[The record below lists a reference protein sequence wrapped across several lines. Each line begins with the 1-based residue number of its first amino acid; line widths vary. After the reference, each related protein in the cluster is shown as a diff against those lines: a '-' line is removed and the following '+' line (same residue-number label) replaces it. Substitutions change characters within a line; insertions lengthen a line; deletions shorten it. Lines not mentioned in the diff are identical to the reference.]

1 MCRKALMA
9 VVALECML
17 TLSACRQS
25 SGDAVREAA
34 RAGSWYPG
42 SKEGLARAVDEY
54 FRQAEVPDLPGK
66 VVGLVSPHAGY
77 EWSGRAAAHG
87 YKALKPGDYDVVAVI
102 APSHCASF
110 RGASI
115 ADVQYYATPLGMI
128 PLDRTVCDAL
138 LKEELFTVVGYAHTM
153 EHSLELQLPFL
164 QRRLGKFLL
173 VPIVI
178 GALTEEEVVQ
188 IEQMLLRLEQDK
200 KASDIQWPRIQESQ
214 TIGKALK
221 KHLAG
226 RRVLYVASS
235 DFTHYGRPFKYVP
248 FHTNIKDN
256 LKALDGG
263 AVDRI
268 VAKDFDGFIDYRHR
282 TGITVCGWQP
292 IATLLTIADK
302 DWQAR
307 RLCYYTSGD
316 LSGDWSHSVSYVSLA
331 FTAPTGTTGR

>member
-1 MCRKALMA
+1 MCRKALMTVA
-9 VVALECML
+9 ALEWML

-34 RAGSWYPG
+34 KAGSWYPG
-42 SKEGLARAVDEY
+42 SKRELTEAVDEY
-54 FRQAEVPDLPGK
+54 FRQAAIPALPGK
-66 VVGLVSPHAGY
+66 VVGMVSPHAGY
-77 EWSGRAAAHG
+77 AYSGRAAAHG

-102 APSHCASF
+102 APSHYASF

-115 ADVQYYATPLGMI
+115 ADVQYYATPLGRI

-138 LKEELFTVVGYAHTM
+138 LEEEFFSVVGYAHTR

-178 GALTEEEVVQ
+178 GGLSREERFQ
-188 IEQMLLRLEQDK
+188 IETMRLRLGQDK
-200 KASDIQWPRIQESQ
+200 NAPDIRWPRVQELQ
-214 TIGKALK
+214 AIGKAIK

-235 DFTHYGRPFKYVP
+235 DFTHYGRSFDYQP
-248 FHTNIKDN
+248 FHTDIKAN

-268 VAKDFDGFIDYRHR
+268 VAKDFSGFIDYRHG

-302 DWQAR
+302 NWQTK

-316 LSGDWSHSVSYVSLA
+316 MTGDWSHSVSYVSLV
-331 FTAPTGTTGR
+331 FTAPTETSDK

>member
-9 VVALECML
+9 VAALECVF

-25 SGDAVREAA
+25 SGDAVREPAK
-34 RAGSWYPG
+34 AGDWYPG
-42 SKEGLARAVDEY
+42 TKGALTEAVDGY
-54 FRQAEVPDLPGK
+54 FQQADVPDLPGK

-77 EWSGRAAAHG
+77 AYSGRAAAHG
-87 YKALKPGDYDVVAVI
+87 YKTLKPGDYDVVVVI

-115 ADVQYYATPLGMI
+115 ADVQYYATPLGRI

-138 LKEELFTVVGYAHTM
+138 LKEELFTVVGYAHTT

-178 GALTEEEVVQ
+178 GALNEEEAVQ
-188 IEQMLLRLEQDK
+188 AQRMRLRLAQDRE
-200 KASDIQWPRIQESQ
+200 ASDIRWPRVQELQ
-214 TIGKALK
+214 AIGSAIK
-221 KHLAG
+221 KYLAG

-235 DFTHYGRPFKYVP
+235 DFTHYGRSFRYMPFYID
-248 FHTNIKDN
+248 IKSN

-268 VAKDFDGFIDYRHR
+268 VAKDFAGFIDYRHR
-282 TGITVCGWQP
+282 TGITACGWQP
-292 IATLLTIADK
+292 IATLLTIAGE
-302 DWQAR
+302 DWQGK

-316 LSGDWSHSVSYVSLA
+316 LSGDWNHSVSYVSLA
-331 FTAPTGTTGR
+331 FTAPAETSDK